1 MNRPGVVDV
10 LVVDDSDFFVEV
22 TADKLE
28 NDHDIRTRTAS
39 DGTEALSVLSDRLVD
54 LVVSDYQM
62 PSMNGLELYRR
73 VEEEF
78 GIPFILLTGK
88 GNESIASEAI
98 GAGVDDYLQKEAI
111 IEEDQLGLL
120 ANRIKNIVAQNRT
133 REKYELLVD
142 NTPDEIVEVATDGE
156 ILAVNPAMATSL
168 GMDRSELLGT
178 QLSEVLPS
186 DVVANRLDQ
195 GQRAITAGSA
205 VTFQD
210 SVGVRHF
217 HNIAVPISET
227 GERDTIQ
234 FISRDITQQKR
245 REQQLE
251 TKTEE
256 LAVINRIVR
265 HDINNDVQLLL
276 GWAEMV
282 APHVDEEGQEY
293 VQRIDDTCDH
303 IAELTSIARNFV
315 DSLEGN
321 GQIELEPIDVAS
333 VLDREL
339 EKKRTTFD
347 DATITVEGEVPDVS
361 VRANELLSSVFGNL
375 LSNAVRHNDATDP
388 RVTVSGDVADG
399 RVRISVADNGSG
411 IPADQK
417 DEIFG
422 KGEMGPKSPGTG
434 IGLYLVHTL
443 VEQYGGDVWVDDRG
457 EHGDGQSSGAVFV
470 VELPVCTQ
478 PEESDRFS
486 VA

>member
-1 MNRPGVVDV
+1 MKRPGVVDV

-28 NDHDIRTRTAS
+28 ADHDIRTRTAS
-39 DGTEALSVLSDRLVD
+39 DGTEALSVLSDRLAD

-62 PSMNGLELYRR
+62 PSMNGLELFRR
-73 VEEEF
+73 VDEEF

-120 ANRIKNIVAQNRT
+120 ANRIKNIVTQKRT
-133 REKYELLVD
+133 REKYELLVE

-156 ILAVNPAMATSL
+156 ILAANPGMATAL
-168 GMDRSELLGT
+168 GMDQAELLGT
-178 QLSEVLPS
+178 QLSDVLPS
-186 DVVANRLDQ
+186 DMAADRLDQ
-195 GQRAITAGSA
+195 GQRALTAGSA

-234 FISRDITQQKR
+234 FISREITQQKR

-276 GWAEMV
+276 GLADGV
-282 APHVDEEGQEY
+282 AAHVDEEGEEY

-303 IAELTSIARNFV
+303 IAELTSIARSFV
-315 DSLEGN
+315 DSLEGD
-321 GQIELEPIDVAS
+321 GQIDLEPVAVAS
-333 VLDREL
+333 VLDREI
-339 EKKRTTFD
+339 EKKRATFE
-347 DATITVEGEVPDVS
+347 DATISVEEEIPDVS

-375 LSNAVRHNDATDP
+375 LSNAVRHNDADDP
-388 RVTVSGDVADG
+388 RVTVSAEVEKGSL
-399 RVRISVADNGSG
+399 RVSVADNGSG
-411 IPADQK
+411 IPDDRK
-417 DEIFG
+417 DDVFG

-434 IGLYLVHTL
+434 IGLYLVHKL
-443 VEQYGGDVWVDDRG
+443 VEQYGGTVWVEDGEGRSDD
-457 EHGDGQSSGAVFV
+457 QPSGAVFV
-470 VELPVCTQ
+470 VELPVHAQ
-478 PEESDRFS
+478 REESDTFG